1 MPVNQHIFRILILL
15 FCVFMAQKVISQ
27 EIIKPPEEEAE
38 KQSLTDGVEFM
49 SFVFDET
56 ITKIGADFFR
66 MFNRDWEN
74 PTDVKGVSLYI
85 KEKPRPG
92 MGAMLMIEADNRVI
106 FQTFVRPNQEQLRQA
121 VKSALQRVES
131 YFINYEVIQK
141 QLGSEDFS
149 GTGLF

>member
-1 MPVNQHIFRILILL
+1 MFKPYIHNILILFIIL
-15 FCVFMAQKVISQ
+15 FISTSLSSQ
-27 EIIKPPEEEAE
+27 EIIQPPEEKPE
-38 KQSLTDGVEFM
+38 KQSLSDGVEFM

-56 ITKIGADFFR
+56 ITKIGADFYR
-66 MFNRDWEN
+66 MFNSEWEN
-74 PTDVKGVSLYI
+74 PTDVKGVSLHI
-85 KEKPRPG
+85 KEEPRPG
-92 MGAMLMIEADNRVI
+92 MGALLMIEIENRVI

-131 YFINYEVIQK
+131 YFVNYELIQK